1 MKITKLNGLLR
12 AEKENYLKARG
23 KQGGKAPEFI
33 SLVDAKYP
41 SFETYVREALG
52 AAAREIWEE
61 QEPSGGNGA
70 DPVMF
75 SDFELPRYLTRRS
88 LGTVLD
94 YEKVHIDAATLRDF
108 DSDTNVKARKSIE
121 SSAKL
126 ARQMKALDEAI
137 RRAGGDMNTLLRD
150 VGDAA

>member
-1 MKITKLNGLLR
+1 MKTTKLNGLLR
-12 AEKENYLKARG
+12 AEKENYLRERG
-23 KQGGKAPEFI
+23 KKGGKAPEFI
-33 SLVDAKYP
+33 TLVDTKFTH
-41 SFETYVREALG
+41 FETYVREAL
-52 AAAREIWEE
+52 ASAAREIWEE
-61 QEPSGGNGA
+61 QESSGGNGK

-75 SDFELPRYLTRRS
+75 VDFELPRYLTRRS
-88 LGTVLD
+88 LGSVLD

-108 DSDTNVKARKSIE
+108 DSDTNVKMRKSIE

-137 RRAGGDMNTLLRD
+137 RRAGGDMDVLLRD